1 MNSLIDSMQSMNG
14 KLENFSSLAQ
24 LGLRLIL
31 AFGFYTAAMNHWSN
45 MAGTVY
51 YFDQV
56 LGIPMPAFNA
66 YLATLT
72 EFAGALLLTLGL
84 FTRYISIPLIIT
96 MLVAILTAHWG
107 NGYVAFE
114 NIPENSFLFSE
125 AGNILGTTSGVEVY
139 HDGIKVGNVD
149 TVSTGGMEIPVMYS
163 FMLLMLVAKGAG
175 SFSLDFF
182 LFRKKVLRH
191 NDILS

>member
-1 MNSLIDSMQSMNG
+1 MTQITQNMETING
-14 KLENFSSLAQ
+14 KLENVSCFAQ

-31 AFGFYTAAMNHWSN
+31 AFGFYSAASNHWSN
-45 MAGTVY
+45 MAGTI
-51 YFDQV
+51 YFFDHI

-72 EFAGALLLTLGL
+72 EFAGAFLLTLGL

-96 MLVAILTAHWG
+96 MVVAILTAHWG

-114 NIPENSFLFSE
+114 SIPQNSFLFSE
-125 AGNILGTTSGVEVY
+125 SGNLLGTTAGVEVF
-139 HDGIKVGNVD
+139 HEGIKVGAVD
-149 TVSTGGMEIPVMYS
+149 TVATGGMEIPVMYI

-175 SFSLDFF
+175 NISLDRL
-182 LFRKKVLRH
+182 LFKTT
-191 NDILS
+191 

>member
-1 MNSLIDSMQSMNG
+1 MNSLIDSMQNING
-14 KLENFSSLAQ
+14 KLESVSSLAQ

-31 AFGFYTAAMNHWSN
+31 AFGFYTAANNHWSN
-45 MAGTVY
+45 MAGTIY

-66 YLATLT
+66 YMATFI
-72 EFAGALLLTLGL
+72 EFLGAILLSLGL

-96 MLVAILTAHWG
+96 MIVAIFTAHWG
-107 NGYVAFE
+107 NGYIAFE
-114 NIPENSFLFSE
+114 KIPENSFLFSE

-139 HDGIKVGNVD
+139 HDGIKVGDVD
-149 TVSTGGMEIPVMYS
+149 TVATGGMEIPVMYS

-175 SFSLDFF
+175 TLSLDFF

>member
-1 MNSLIDSMQSMNG
+1 MNSFIDSMQSING
-14 KLENFSSLAQ
+14 KLENVSSLAQ

-31 AFGFYTAAMNHWSN
+31 AFGFYSAARAHWSD
-45 MAGTVY
+45 MPGTIS

-72 EFAGALLLTLGL
+72 EFAGALLLSLGL

-125 AGNILGTTSGVEVY
+125 AGNILGTTSGVEVF
-139 HDGIKVGNVD
+139 HDGAKVGNVD
-149 TVSTGGMEIPVMYS
+149 TVATGGMEIPVMYI
-163 FMLLMLVAKGAG
+163 FMLLILVAKGAG
-175 SFSLDFF
+175 TLSLDAF

-191 NDILS
+191 NEILS